1 MTVHLERSPRNSE
14 RRARRAIGFTQ
25 TGGKSKEG
33 ATSKEPLL
41 PPKRDV
47 SVVEVGPRDGL
58 QNEASSIPT
67 SVKIAFVNALS
78 ASALPV
84 IEVTSFVNPKA
95 VPQLSDAIEVMTGI
109 QRVKGTRYPVLVPN
123 QRGFD
128 RALEAKADAIALF
141 TSATEAFA
149 QANVGTSID
158 GTFERFGPVAADA
171 RRRGFWVRG
180 YVSVAFGCPYLGPVD
195 ISAVVSVAERL
206 LELGCD
212 EVCLADT
219 IGTATQESVTSTVQ
233 ATRESIPID
242 QLALHFHDT
251 SGSALANVE
260 RALELGV
267 RTFDSAAGGL
277 GGCPFAPGAPGNLAT
292 EQLIGRMELLGLRTG
307 THLDAVKAAVDVVRP
322 FVPRLRRLTA

>member
-1 MTVHLERSPRNSE
+1 MTVHTQRSNGGSE
-14 RRARRAIGFTQ
+14 KRAIAFTQ
-25 TGGKSKEG
+25 TDGESKEG
-33 ATSKEPLL
+33 ATSNKSLL
-41 PPKRDV
+41 PPHRDV

-58 QNEASSIPT
+58 QNETSLIPT
-67 SVKIAFVNALS
+67 SVKIAFVDALTTS
-78 ASALPV
+78 GLPV

-95 VPQLSDAIEVMTGI
+95 VPQLSDATEVMTGI
-109 QRVKGTRYPVLVPN
+109 QRANGTRYAVLVPN

-149 QANVGTSID
+149 RANVGTSID
-158 GTFERFGPVAADA
+158 GTFERFQSVVANA
-171 RRRGFWVRG
+171 RQRDFWIRG
-180 YVSVAFGCPYLGPVD
+180 YVSVAFGCPYSGAVD
-195 ISAVVSVAERL
+195 LRAVVSVAERL
-206 LELGCD
+206 LGLGCD

-219 IGTATQESVTSTVQ
+219 IGTATLASVTEVVRG
-233 ATRESIPID
+233 ARASIPVD

-260 RALELGV
+260 RALDLGV

-292 EQLIGRMELLGLRTG
+292 KQLIGRMEALGLRTG
-307 THLDAVKAAVDVVRP
+307 VDLDAVAAAVDIVRP
-322 FVPRLRRLTA
+322 YVPRLGRLTA